1 MSTVKKFAVPDA
13 SRIKWRFEYS
23 AFIKSMTPDRTTFHH
38 LAVTFIKGL
47 PHLLLAPLLTFL
59 SALLTPFLG
68 AKTNRRRIHSLLH
81 FLQRE
86 LSPRQLSR
94 KVENYIFCDNIQ

>member
-13 SRIKWRFEYS
+13 SRIKWRFEDS

-68 AKTNRRRIHSLLH
+68 AKTNRRCIHSLLH

-94 KVENYIFCDNIQ
+94 KVENYIFCDNIR

>member
-1 MSTVKKFAVPDA
+1 MLTVNKFAVPDA
-13 SRIKWRFEYS
+13 SRITSRFEYS
-23 AFIKSMTPDRTTFHH
+23 AFIKSIGSDHTTFHD

-47 PHLLLAPLLTFL
+47 PHLLLAPLSTFL
-59 SALLTPFLG
+59 SALLTLFLG
-68 AKTNRRRIHSLLH
+68 EKTSRRCIHSLLH

-94 KVENYIFCDNIQ
+94 KVENYIVLR